1 MQTMFKVF
9 NYESFIVLY
18 RKEPLERNGEIYYDL
33 LELESSLIGGKA
45 KSEHPDFDW
54 TLSDCIHPK
63 FTGLFCW
70 YFGLEPHLSM
80 TGSFKLLKGGL
91 ICKIL

>member
-1 MQTMFKVF
+1 MFKVLKYDYSSHKKEL
-9 NYESFIVLY
+9 YEKSW
-18 RKEPLERNGEIYYDL
+18 GIYLDL

-45 KSEHPDFDW
+45 KSEHPDFDC

-91 ICKIL
+91 KYKIY